1 VLDPLPDW
9 LTWWTTSDYDV
20 AREILQRGF
29 GALYAIAFWGALRQ
43 FRPLCGT
50 RGLVSAPRLLAAT
63 TWRNGPSLFRLRY
76 SDRLLA
82 AVAWCGVVL
91 GASAVVGLPQAG
103 PWWVPM
109 LCFGALWFGYLSIV
123 NAGGR
128 FYGFGWETLLCE
140 AGFLVAFLGS
150 PGTFGTDHGVAT
162 PLLTILAVRWL
173 LFRIELGAGLIKWR
187 GDPAWRDLTAM
198 DYHHETQPMP
208 GPFSWHAHHLPRW
221 WHRVEVAGNHV
232 TQLGLPWLLLL
243 PQPFAS
249 AAGIAVVL
257 TQGWLVVTG
266 NFAWLNW
273 ATILL
278 GFAVVSDGV
287 WAWLLGWTGLP
298 LWFADDAGATG
309 APDPGGAPIAYVV
322 VVSAAMLLLAVLS
335 VRPARNLA
343 SRHQRMNAS
352 FEPFRLV
359 NAYGAF
365 GSMTKRRVEIVVE
378 GTDDEDPEAASWREY
393 EFRGKPGDPARR
405 PPQWAPYH
413 LRLDWLM
420 WFLPLG
426 HSSDWLVVLLRR
438 LLEADRPTLR
448 LLRADPFDGARPR
461 WIRAVAWRYR
471 YTTPAER
478 AETGHWWVRESPRVV
493 VPPIGLELFSGER
506 NRFDE

>member
-1 VLDPLPDW
+1 MPDW
-9 LTWWTTSDYDV
+9 LTWWTSTDYDV
-20 AREILQRGF
+20 ARQVLQRGF
-29 GALYAIAFWGALRQ
+29 GALYVVAFWGVLRQ
-43 FRPLCGT
+43 FRPLCGEH
-50 RGLVSAPRLLAAT
+50 GLTSAPRRLAAT
-63 TWRNGPSLFRLRY
+63 TWRDGPSLFRVRY
-76 SDRLLA
+76 SDRLLV
-82 AVAWCGVVL
+82 AVAWCGVAL
-91 GASAVVGLPQAG
+91 GAAAVVGLPQAG
-103 PWWVPM
+103 DWWVPM
-109 LCFGALWFGYLSIV
+109 LCFGALWFGYLSVV

-140 AGFLVAFLGS
+140 AGFVVAFLGS
-150 PGTFGTDHGVAT
+150 PGAFGLSDGVAT
-162 PLLTILAVRWL
+162 PVLTILAVRWL

-187 GDPAWRDLTAM
+187 GDPAWRDLSAL

-208 GPFSWHAHHLPRW
+208 GPLSWHAHHLPRW

-249 AAGIAVVL
+249 VAGLAVVV

-278 GFAVVSDGV
+278 GLGVVSDGT
-287 WAWLLGWTGLP
+287 WAWLLGRPGVSVSDG
-298 LWFADDAGATG
+298 AAAAGAV
-309 APDPGGAPIAYVV
+309 PVAYVA
-322 VVSAAMLLLAVLS
+322 VVSTAMLLLAVLS
-335 VRPARNLA
+335 VRPALNLA
-343 SRHQRMNAS
+343 SPHQRMNAS

-365 GSMTKRRVEIVVE
+365 GSMTKRRIEIVVE
-378 GTDDEDPEAASWREY
+378 GTVAEDPEEASRAPEGSPDAWREY

-413 LRLDWLM
+413 LRLDWQM

-426 HSSDWLVVLLRR
+426 HSSDWFVVLLRR
-438 LLEADRPTLR
+438 LLEADAPTLR
-448 LLRADPFDGARPR
+448 LLRTDPFDGERPR
-461 WIRAVAWRYR
+461 WVRAVAWRYR

-478 AETGHWWVRESPRVV
+478 AGTGRWWVREAPRIVV
-493 VPPIGLELFSGER
+493 RPMRRGRGAR
-506 NRFDE
+506 

>member
-1 VLDPLPDW
+1 MPDW
-9 LTWWTTSDYDV
+9 LTWWTTTDYDV
-20 AREILQRGF
+20 ARQVLQRGF
-29 GALYAIAFWGALRQ
+29 GALYVVAFWGVLRQ
-43 FRPLCGT
+43 FRPLCGEH
-50 RGLVSAPRLLAAT
+50 GLIPAPRRLSAT
-63 TWRNGPSLFRLRY
+63 TWRDGPSLFRVRY
-76 SDRLLA
+76 SDRLLV
-82 AVAWCGVVL
+82 AVAWCGITL
-91 GASAVVGLPQAG
+91 GAAAAAGLPQAG
-103 PWWVPM
+103 DWWVPM
-109 LCFGALWFGYLSIV
+109 LCFGALWFGYLSVV

-140 AGFLVAFLGS
+140 AGFVVAFLGS
-150 PGTFGTDHGVAT
+150 PGAFGMSDGVAT
-162 PLLTILAVRWL
+162 PVLTILAVRWL

-187 GDPAWRDLTAM
+187 GDPAWRDLTAL

-249 AAGIAVVL
+249 VAGLAVVL

-278 GFAVVSDGV
+278 GLGVVSDGT
-287 WAWLLGWTGLP
+287 WEWLLGWTGLP
-298 LWFADDAGATG
+298 VTAVAGTSG
-309 APDPGGAPIAYVV
+309 AAVPGAAVPVAYVA

-335 VRPARNLA
+335 VRPALNLA
-343 SRHQRMNAS
+343 SPYQRMNAS

-365 GSMTKRRVEIVVE
+365 GSMTKRRIEIVVE
-378 GTDDEDPEAASWREY
+378 GTLAEEPGEASRAPDGSPAAWREY
-393 EFRGKPGDPARR
+393 QFRGKPGDPARR

-413 LRLDWLM
+413 LRLDWQM

-426 HSSDWLVVLLRR
+426 HSSDWFVVLLRR
-438 LLEADRPTLR
+438 LLEADAPTLR
-448 LLRADPFDGARPR
+448 LLRTDPFDGERPR
-461 WIRAVAWRYR
+461 WVRAVAWRYR

-478 AETGHWWVRESPRVV
+478 AATGHWWTREAPRVV
-493 VPPIGLELFSGER
+493 VQPMRAGRLTR
-506 NRFDE
+506 